1 MTQTALVTGGT
12 RGIGKAIS
20 LQLKSQGYKVI
31 ATYNTNHQE
40 AESFSNEY
48 GIDVCAWDVSS
59 PEASVEN
66 AAKIIEKYGYISTI
80 IHNAG
85 ITQDSFFHKMTHTQ
99 WHSVLSTNL
108 LSCYNVINPFI
119 TSMREKQY
127 GRIVVI
133 SSINALKGQ
142 AGQTNYSAAKAGLIG
157 FVKALALE
165 NANKN
170 VTVNAVAPGYVETD
184 MVKKI
189 DPQIVEKIKS
199 QIPCGRLG
207 QPQEIAH
214 AVSFLCNDMSSFIT
228 GETLNINGGQY
239 LS

>member
-1 MTQTALVTGGT
+1 MTHTALVTGGT
-12 RGIGKAIS
+12 RGIGKAIA
-20 LQLKSQGYKVI
+20 LQLKSQGYKTI
-31 ATYNTNHQE
+31 ATYNTNHEE
-40 AESFSNEY
+40 ADKFSKEN
-48 GIDVCAWDVSS
+48 GIDVISWDVSS
-59 PEASVEN
+59 PETSVQNAS
-66 AAKIIEKYGYISTI
+66 KISEKYGCISTI

-85 ITQDSFFHKMTHTQ
+85 ITQDSFFHKMTYAQ
-99 WHSVLSTNL
+99 WQSVLSTNL

-119 TSMREKQY
+119 MSMREKQY

-142 AGQTNYSAAKAGLIG
+142 AGQTNYSAAKAGIIG

-170 VTVNAVAPGYVETD
+170 ITVNAVAPGYVETD

-189 DPQIVEKIKS
+189 DPQIIEKIKS
-199 QIPCGRLG
+199 QIPSGRLG
-207 QPQEIAH
+207 QPHEIAH
-214 AVSFLCNDMSSFIT
+214 AVSFLCDDLSSFIT